1 MASGPREIR
10 RSLLARTIPVSRKR
24 FEPLSGRIRGYNE
37 RIEHLALESYLQ
49 VVLLKH
55 EKGVG
60 TLIVSTFLLTLEGA
74 HGFRKSRD
82 VGCYLGSQRGRRNSG
97 QSEPQMHIRK
107 KGDPYLRTLLVQGAR
122 LKLAERDGRNGK
134 KRAIIATARK
144 LAVLLHHLWVSAE
157 IYEPLRN
164 TIPMTIPTAA

>member
-1 MASGPREIR
+1 
-10 RSLLARTIPVSRKR
+10 
-24 FEPLSGRIRGYNE
+24 
-37 RIEHLALESYLQ
+37 
-49 VVLLKH
+49 
-55 EKGVG
+55 
-60 TLIVSTFLLTLEGA
+60 
-74 HGFRKSRD
+74 
-82 VGCYLGSQRGRRNSG
+82 
-97 QSEPQMHIRK
+97 MHIRK